1 MANDTTSGGDA
12 ARGREAAAVRQVG
25 CCELR
30 QPAGQEEVEA
40 KLQGGF
46 SDGATTGATR
56 QPAGKQ
62 EANGRRGFQEANGKR
77 EVRCQRTRGDGASIG

>member
-40 KLQGGF
+40 KLQGGV
-46 SDGATTGATR
+46 SDEATTGATR

-62 EANGRRGFQEANGKR
+62 EVEERLSRGKR
-77 EVRCQRTRGDGASIG
+77 ETGGEVSADKR